1 MKKVLELRKN
11 MLENLEKKQDD
22 TKYIIYVSSE
32 SIGYSDA
39 VHFYDVLRKIG
50 TYKRIYLIIGSLG
63 GDPDA
68 AYKIVS
74 LLRHYCDELIAIVP
88 FLAKSA
94 ATLITLGADE
104 IQMGPISELGPIDP
118 QIRYSKDNG
127 YGPAQSVNDCVEFVA
142 DKIKN
147 ADDPEL
153 LHMLLYPI
161 IDKLDPL
168 IIGQLERSVKAAKQY
183 ALSLLT
189 SGMLNDDEEKARDI
203 VQQLSE
209 GYYSHGY
216 VIDRIEARD
225 MGLSV
230 KFIDDNYWDIIWQL
244 YYTYHLEMVNAV
256 ADEEIFRVVE
266 TTETLQKEIEDME
279 LEDFI
284 DSLDIDDDIDDMD
297 DLDMEDLSEED
308 DE

>member
-1 MKKVLELRKN
+1 
-11 MLENLEKKQDD
+11 
-22 TKYIIYVSSE
+22 
-32 SIGYSDA
+32 
-39 VHFYDVLRKIG
+39 
-50 TYKRIYLIIGSLG
+50 
-63 GDPDA
+63 
-68 AYKIVS
+68 
-74 LLRHYCDELIAIVP
+74 
-88 FLAKSA
+88 
-94 ATLITLGADE
+94 
-104 IQMGPISELGPIDP
+104 
-118 QIRYSKDNG
+118 
-127 YGPAQSVNDCVEFVA
+127 
-142 DKIKN
+142 
-147 ADDPEL
+147 
-153 LHMLLYPI
+153 
-161 IDKLDPL
+161 
-168 IIGQLERSVKAAKQY
+168 
-183 ALSLLT
+183 
-189 SGMLNDDEEKARDI
+189 MLNDDEEKARDI